1 MPAEVYVMSKPSKR
15 IQGRVDSVAF
25 GVLPEGSTANTTGA
39 LPNIERTLNWV
50 HLASRFPVRV
60 RVESNVP
67 DLLRIGESATITV
80 RGDGFFSHW

>member
-1 MPAEVYVMSKPSKR
+1 V
-15 IQGRVDSVAF
+15 GF
-25 GVLPEGSTANTTGA
+25 GVVPEGSTANATGA

-80 RGDGFFSHW
+80 RGDRFFSRW